1 MTYDPMQDD
10 RLDMRNR
17 ALLAGFDE
25 PMLSQTDD
33 ATTREE
39 ALAAANTPEALAVE
53 EAMSE
58 LLGVLDN
65 EDVIPSAGLRITRE
79 SLVSHP
85 DGNTINVQII
95 RPDTD
100 EILPCV
106 YYIHGGGMAIL
117 SALDPN
123 YRAWGKTIA
132 HQNLC
137 VVMVD
142 FRNSLRPSSVP
153 EVAPYPAGLNDC
165 VSGYKWVTQ
174 QLETL
179 GIHGDQIMVAG
190 ESGGGNLAIAT
201 TMRLIAEGVP
211 IKPVGL
217 YALCLR

>member
-123 YRAWGKTIA
+123 YRAWEKLAACALPKKAREFLSLIFPTIR
-132 HQNLC
+132 QNASLTAF
-137 VVMVD
+137 VKLGERQQRSIMMSP
-142 FRNSLRPSSVP
+142 RNQIGCACMTRLPKSVTLWISS
-153 EVAPYPAGLNDC
+153 
-165 VSGYKWVTQ
+165 
-174 QLETL
+174 
-179 GIHGDQIMVAG
+179 
-190 ESGGGNLAIAT
+190 
-201 TMRLIAEGVP
+201 
-211 IKPVGL
+211 
-217 YALCLR
+217 